1 MQACSPALK
10 IFKRANGG
18 YMLRDTS
25 RPLEV
30 LSIHAELQTN
40 RNYCFN
46 PYYHAIT
53 KKENIPTPP
62 WVPLLP
68 GHCVIGK
75 FGSLY
80 EANSNFFVS
89 MRKYIKQS
97 GEISISDIL
106 GLRNP
111 SIIHDLQ
118 SKVNSIY
125 PNLFNTNAI
134 NPQNKINKLTTVMQ
148 KKEKKLLE
156 KASAI
161 SHSPIIY
168 HGIEIKEPGMRL
180 SPEATLALTVEYEV
194 LKKSEDSSCK
204 WIKRVKT
211 NNEYIKNLKYKLHEE
226 KDQELLNNWIRKTLE
241 ETNIGSIIFVNT
253 EQTSYNL
260 QVKIKCKICQ
270 GITEYSNESPNAQFS
285 SLAAGT
291 GLVGG
296 VNRQQLQTIF
306 SIIGITAQS
315 SKGHYH

>member
-1 MQACSPALK
+1 MATKGKKREKIPDWVQYMQACSPALK

-68 GHCVIGK
+68 GHYVIGK

-80 EANSNFFVS
+80 VRLEIQSNNKEHLIYCWKIYKNMEITQLIHWEANSDFFVS

-97 GEISISDIL
+97 GEISIPDIL
-106 GLRNP
+106 GLRDP

-125 PNLFNTNAI
+125 PNLFNANAI
-134 NPQNKINKLTTVMQ
+134 NSQNKINKLTTAMQ
-148 KKEKKLLE
+148 KKGKKLLE

-161 SHSPIIY
+161 SHPPIIY
-168 HGIEIKEPGMRL
+168 HGIEIKEPGMHL
-180 SPEATLALTVEYEV
+180 SPEATLALAVEYEA
-194 LKKSEDSSCK
+194 LKKSEDSSRK
-204 WIKRVKT
+204 RIKRAKT

-241 ETNIGSIIFVNT
+241 ETNIRS
-253 EQTSYNL
+253 
-260 QVKIKCKICQ
+260 
-270 GITEYSNESPNAQFS
+270 
-285 SLAAGT
+285 
-291 GLVGG
+291 
-296 VNRQQLQTIF
+296 TIF
-306 SIIGITAQS
+306 
-315 SKGHYH
+315 